1 MTTASVPK
9 FERDLTTEYTKSLK
23 EIQSGQNDSIW
34 EEKLEILLEKKPTIF
49 SYLCAF
55 HDYKFIKKILSFAN
69 EESKTKGFQI
79 AVGVGNVKLLDLL
92 KDFKPTTEIMKN
104 YLHFAMIQ
112 NKGSVINFVKK
123 PLVREIPLVL
133 TFSVTVKITTRKINV
148 AEKLIELDPKLDPSL
163 PETDNL
169 NYRRARLLNQLN
181 VLNQSN
187 ASNEFYEKYDTDQ
200 SWVRKTKRSIEDGTK
215 MVKLNGENIAIYPI
229 DETNPKLCN
238 EIELIVKK
246 LQPENIFLPLRSGQ
260 NTFSIFIKRSLM
272 VVLDV
277 S

>member
-1 MTTASVPK
+1 M
-9 FERDLTTEYTKSLK
+9 
-23 EIQSGQNDSIW
+23 
-34 EEKLEILLEKKPTIF
+34 
-49 SYLCAF
+49 
-55 HDYKFIKKILSFAN
+55 
-69 EESKTKGFQI
+69 
-79 AVGVGNVKLLDLL
+79 
-92 KDFKPTTEIMKN
+92 
-104 YLHFAMIQ
+104 
-112 NKGSVINFVKK
+112 
-123 PLVREIPLVL
+123 
-133 TFSVTVKITTRKINV
+133 
-148 AEKLIELDPKLDPSL
+148 
-163 PETDNL
+163 

-215 MVKLNGENIAIYPI
+215 IVKLNGENIAIYPI
-229 DETNPKLCN
+229 DETNPKLCY
-238 EIELIVKK
+238 EIQLIVKK